1 MAESQCKRRNFMER
15 KVVVTGLGLV
25 SPVGNDVETFWN
37 NIITGVNGIGPITR
51 FDTTDYAVKIGAEV
65 KDFDPTQ
72 YMEKSEVRRSDH
84 NVHMAV
90 AAATQAF
97 EDSGIEGQYDPERS
111 AVYFGSGIGGIE
123 TFENNYEKLL
133 TKGPR
138 FVSPYF
144 IPMMIPN
151 MAAGTIAIRYG
162 MRGPALPSVS
172 ACASGTN
179 AIGEALRLI
188 RHGYADVVI
197 TGGTEAALTRTGLS
211 GFIKMQ
217 ALNMTDDV
225 NRASLPFNKER
236 GGFVIGEGAGA
247 LIIESEEH
255 AKARGAKIYA
265 ELSGYGSTCDAH
277 HMTAPDPEAKAG
289 AKAIEDAYRESCKDG
304 VIDPARVYVNAHG
317 TGTPLND
324 KSETIALKK
333 VFGEDAYKLTI
344 SSTKSMTGHMLGGT
358 GAVEAIASILTIKNG
373 IVPPTINLDVPD
385 PECDLNYTPNVAVKG
400 EFDCALSTSLGF
412 GGHNACIGFKR
423 YE

>member
-1 MAESQCKRRNFMER
+1 MDR
-15 KVVVTGLGLV
+15 KVVVTGMGV
-25 SPVGNDVETFWN
+25 ISPVGNDIDTFWN
-37 NIITGVNGIGPITR
+37 NIISGVNGIGPITR

-65 KDFDPTQ
+65 KDFDPSQ
-72 YMEKSEVRRSDH
+72 YMEKGDIRRSDH

-97 EDSGIEGQYDPERS
+97 EDSGIEGQYEPDRA

-123 TFENNYEKLL
+123 TFENTFEKLME
-133 TKGPR
+133 KGPR

-197 TGGTEAALTRTGLS
+197 TGGTEAALTRS
-211 GFIKMQ
+211 SVAGFIKMQ
-217 ALNMTDDV
+217 ALNLTDDV

-247 LIIESEEH
+247 LVVESEEH

-265 ELSGYGSTCDAH
+265 ELAGYGSTCDAH

-289 AKAIEDAYRESCKDG
+289 SKAIKDAYEECCKEG
-304 VIDPARVYVNAHG
+304 IIDPAKVYVNAHG

-333 VFGEDAYKLTI
+333 VFGDDAYKLTI

-358 GAVEAIASILTIKNG
+358 GAVEAIASILTIRNG

-385 PECDLNYTPNVAVKG
+385 PECDLNYTPNVAAEG
-400 EFDCALSTSLGF
+400 AFDCALSTSLGF
-412 GGHNACIGFKR
+412 GGHNACIGFKK